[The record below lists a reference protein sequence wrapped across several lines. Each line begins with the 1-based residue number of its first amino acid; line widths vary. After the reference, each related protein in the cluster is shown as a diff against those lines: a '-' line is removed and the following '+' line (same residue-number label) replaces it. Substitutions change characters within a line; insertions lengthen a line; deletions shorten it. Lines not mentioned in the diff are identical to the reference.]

1 MRRTGLFF
9 IVLIA
14 LSIVGCKTT
23 EANYRQAYER
33 AMEARDPV
41 GSDGAASHRMD
52 MRVVV
57 IGSDSVC
64 VKSERVRPTD
74 DAGAPVNIYAYN
86 VVVGQFKQRFNAL
99 SLRTRLVDA
108 GYADA
113 FVVETAEPYYY
124 IILSTHGDVAAA
136 ARALRAIPTDFPVA
150 MRPPLPFILQTTR

>member
-1 MRRTGLFF
+1 MKRAGL
-9 IVLIA
+9 IIIALIA
-14 LSIVGCKTT
+14 LLISGCKTT

-33 AMEARDPV
+33 AIAARDSV
-41 GSDGAASHRMD
+41 ETYGEAAHRMD

-57 IGSDSVC
+57 IGNDSVC
-64 VKSERVRPTD
+64 VKNERVRPID
-74 DAGAPVNIYAYN
+74 GGGAPVDILAYN
-86 VVVGQFKQRFNAL
+86 VVVGQFKQRFNAM

-136 ARALRAIPTDFPVA
+136 ARALRAIPAGFPVA
-150 MRPPLPFILQTTR
+150 MRSPLPFILQTSR